1 MFPGLTLT
9 LHKTIQFMQ
18 IQIKLKV
25 NEMGLMMKSLIIPIR
40 RIICYK
46 VQPGLV
52 DLTQNKQ
59 EQPPSY
65 PCFYTI

>member
-40 RIICYK
+40 RIICNK
-46 VQPGLV
+46 AWPGSV
-52 DLTQNKQ
+52 EQTQNKQ
-59 EQPPSY
+59 E
-65 PCFYTI
+65 

>member
-1 MFPGLTLT
+1 MFPGLTIT

-18 IQIKLKV
+18 IQIKLKA
-25 NEMGLMMKSLIIPIR
+25 NEMDLMMKSLIIPIR

-52 DLTQNKQ
+52 DLT
-59 EQPPSY
+59 
-65 PCFYTI
+65 